1 MQNTY
6 ENHTGHQASH
16 EQLPLVNTSFTS
28 NVVEMSLDELC
39 EANTEGRFYDPRR
52 INYHDG

>member
-39 EANTEGRFYDPRR
+39 EVNTEGRFYDPRR
-52 INYHDG
+52 INYHDE